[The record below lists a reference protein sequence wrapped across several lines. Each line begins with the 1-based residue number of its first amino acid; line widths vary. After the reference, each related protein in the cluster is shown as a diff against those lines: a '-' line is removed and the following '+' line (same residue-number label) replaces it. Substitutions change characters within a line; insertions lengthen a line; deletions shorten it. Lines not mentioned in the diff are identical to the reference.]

1 MITQKNQVMTDKT
14 PSNSKKSRG
23 KKAGPRSVADIIGGV
38 MEPVLARRT
47 GMTLDLIKAWPTLVS
62 EEFAKTTRPEKIDW
76 PRRAHEDDP
85 FEPATL
91 VVACESASALFFQHE
106 QAPILERV
114 NMFFGFQAIK
124 RIRILQ
130 KPVLPE
136 TPAKKKQT
144 KALSEEEKVR
154 LQTLVENIDDPELK
168 QILENLGAGIISK
181 Q

>member
-1 MITQKNQVMTDKT
+1 MKNQVMSDDT
-14 PSNSKKSRG
+14 PSNRKKNRG
-23 KKAGPRSVADIIGGV
+23 KRAGPRSVADIISGV
-38 MEPVLARRT
+38 MEPVMARRT

-76 PRRAHEDDP
+76 PRRIHEDDP

-106 QAPILERV
+106 LGPILERV

-124 RIRILQ
+124 RIRIVQ
-130 KPVLPE
+130 KPVLQSPKE
-136 TPAKKKQT
+136 TKKTAKT
-144 KALSEEEKVR
+144 LSLEEQIK
-154 LQTLVENIDDPELK
+154 LQMLIENIDDPELRK
-168 QILENLGAGIISK
+168 TLEKLGAGILSR

>member
-1 MITQKNQVMTDKT
+1 MSGDT
-14 PSNSKKSRG
+14 PSNTKKTRG
-23 KKAGPRSVADIIGGV
+23 KKSGPRSVADIIGTV

-47 GMTLDLIKAWPTLVS
+47 GMTLDLIKAWPELVS

-91 VVACESASALFFQHE
+91 IVACESASALFFQHE
-106 QAPILERV
+106 QTSILERV

-124 RIRILQ
+124 RIRIVQ
-130 KPVLPE
+130 KPVLQAVDNKK
-136 TPAKKKQT
+136 TPV
-144 KALSEEEKVR
+144 KALSQEEQIR

-168 QILENLGAGIISK
+168 QILKNLGAGILSR